1 MRIMYFMA
9 TLVLKISIYFVLSD
23 MIIIEKSSGSQLKT
37 VWHGTHMKANPII
50 LTSRLGPSLVGS
62 QKVTYFRIPCQHT
75 SLDILCTERDL
86 QCYGC
91 EMFSVVQHV

>member
-1 MRIMYFMA
+1 
-9 TLVLKISIYFVLSD
+9 

-62 QKVTYFRIPCQHT
+62 QKVTLT
-75 SLDILCTERDL
+75 SGFHVNILHWTFFVQKDIFIAMAVKCFPIFITIQNLPH
-86 QCYGC
+86 
-91 EMFSVVQHV
+91 HVTFQPLNGICAISP

>member
-1 MRIMYFMA
+1 
-9 TLVLKISIYFVLSD
+9 

-62 QKVTYFRIPCQHT
+62 QKVTLT
-75 SLDILCTERDL
+75 SGFHVNILHWTFFVQNEIFNAMAVKCFQL
-86 QCYGC
+86 
-91 EMFSVVQHV
+91 FSMSRAVSYTHLTLPTKA